1 MLQLG
6 RDRQKGPL
14 SRKGVPRPGAPRPGA
29 PGKDRRPSCF
39 ASAFSPLGRQFRER
53 RAWLGLPPEC
63 PQSRSA
69 ALPLASRGGGRY
81 PVGTLY
87 KVILTVFLTL
97 CSSSGAFASRWG
109 WRFESVC

>member
-14 SRKGVPRPGAPRPGA
+14 SRKGVPRPGA

-97 CSSSGAFASRWG
+97 QQLRSLCLKVGVA
-109 WRFESVC
+109 V

>member
-14 SRKGVPRPGAPRPGA
+14 SRKGVPRPGAP
-29 PGKDRRPSCF
+29 GKDRRPSCL

-97 CSSSGAFASRWG
+97 QQLRSLCLKVGVA
-109 WRFESVC
+109 V